1 LESQH
6 IKKYLFPIFK
16 TAVKISLKGESLLA
30 RVRDG
35 PFYTEFKNFWNHIS
49 EHSTSLAVE
58 AQQRMAGNTIK
69 RAITLSDSCVT
80 RGKTTWWTGS
90 GTRQVKLYE
99 L

>member
-1 LESQH
+1 ML
-6 IKKYLFPIFK
+6 K
-16 TAVKISLKGESLLA
+16 TAVKISRKGESLLA

-69 RAITLSDSCVT
+69 RAITLS
-80 RGKTTWWTGS
+80 GS
-90 GTRQVKLYE
+90 
-99 L
+99 